1 TINDFDTYSKF
12 ENFLDIIRQRPELRN
27 SDNWQLVVA
36 NNATGF
42 LITTLD
48 EPVVKYPDIVKVNE
62 WDLPAIANIDKTATA
77 SQYDMQIVFQCEN
90 NPTVNRAATRLAGKH
105 AKNSIIIQLDVDNNH
120 RAFIIDD
127 NTHAE
132 WREISHNELVTKL
145 KIQPENGKIR
155 WQVVG
160 HGRSEGGNDKHPT
173 LAGQRPEQLTARLN
187 QFSDY
192 LQTEHQINISPQQVS

>member
-1 TINDFDTYSKF
+1 MLYHYKNNILLTDGVPVVELLLKDVRNKIKSVDQLIESYSQYLVPFFSDDNGVVDRELLELTINDFDTYSKF

-77 SQYDMQIVFQCEN
+77 SQYDMQIVFNVKITQRLIVQRRDLR
-90 NPTVNRAATRLAGKH
+90 VNMLR
-105 AKNSIIIQLDVDNNH
+105 IQL
-120 RAFIIDD
+120 
-127 NTHAE
+127 
-132 WREISHNELVTKL
+132 L
-145 KIQPENGKIR
+145 
-155 WQVVG
+155 
-160 HGRSEGGNDKHPT
+160 
-173 LAGQRPEQLTARLN
+173 
-187 QFSDY
+187 FS
-192 LQTEHQINISPQQVS
+192 